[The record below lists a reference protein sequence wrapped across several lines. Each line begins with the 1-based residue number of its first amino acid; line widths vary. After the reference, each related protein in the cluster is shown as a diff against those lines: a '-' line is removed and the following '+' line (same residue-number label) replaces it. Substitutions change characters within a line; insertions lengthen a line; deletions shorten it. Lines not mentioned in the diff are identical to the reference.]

1 MPGTEG
7 LSEEEKRVLEL
18 FVQWRTTQEIS
29 AELAV
34 SQDRVRGHVQ
44 SILDKLEVHSRLEAI
59 RRLGGWTGHSEP

>member
-18 FVQWRTTQEIS
+18 FVQWRTTQQIS

-34 SQDRVRGHVQ
+34 SQDRVREHVQ

-59 RRLGGWTGHSEP
+59 RRLGGWIGHSEP